1 MRPPSAHDIAVATGA
16 LRTEADTWSA
26 QASVLAGMSI
36 EAQALAFDRLQ
47 AGVFQL
53 IATTHADLTA
63 AVAARCAE
71 GAGQMRQIAATLHH
85 VADVYDDEE
94 RRHVHAFRH
103 LY

>member
-1 MRPPSAHDIAVATGA
+1 MPPTAHDIAVATGA
-16 LRTEADTWSA
+16 LRTEADVWSA
-26 QASVLAGMSI
+26 QAAVLAGISG
-36 EAQALAFDRLQ
+36 QAGELAFDRLQ

-53 IATTHADLTA
+53 IVTTHADLSA
-63 AVAARCAE
+63 AVATRCGE
-71 GAGQMRQIAATLHH
+71 GAGQMQQIAATLRH

>member
-1 MRPPSAHDIAVATGA
+1 MAPTAHDIAVATGA

-26 QASVLAGMSI
+26 QAGVLEDVSARAG
-36 EAQALAFDRLQ
+36 ALAFDRMQ

-53 IATTHADLTA
+53 IVATHADLTA

-71 GAGQMRQIAATLHH
+71 GAGQMRQIATTLHH
-85 VADVYDDEE
+85 VAEVYDDEE

>member
-1 MRPPSAHDIAVATGA
+1 MAPTAHDIAVATGA
-16 LRTEADTWSA
+16 LRAEADIWA
-26 QASVLAGMSI
+26 VQAGVLAGASDR
-36 EAQALAFDRLQ
+36 ARVLAFDRLQ

-53 IATTHADLTA
+53 IVTTHAELTA

-71 GAGQMRQIAATLHH
+71 GTGQMRQIAATLQH

-94 RRHVHAFRH
+94 RRHVHAFRD

>member
-1 MRPPSAHDIAVATGA
+1 VRAPTAHDIAVATGA

-26 QASVLAGMSI
+26 QATVLAGTGVQ
-36 EAQALAFDRLQ
+36 AQALAFDRLP

-53 IATTHADLTA
+53 LVTAHADLTA

-71 GAGQMRQIAATLHH
+71 GAGQMRQVSATLHH